1 MRWREQNTMAESTQV
16 RALVTEALKQ
26 GAGSVEEVHR
36 KIAAMPVDALR
47 RFGFGGAADTADKAT
62 DTVYD
67 TVRQVNDQVSRVAR
81 DFLSQTPGTEGD
93 RSAG

>member
-1 MRWREQNTMAESTQV
+1 MAESTQV

-26 GAGSVEEVHR
+26 GAGTVEEVHR
-36 KIAAMPVDALR
+36 KITAMPADALR
-47 RFGFGGAADTADKAT
+47 RFGFGGMADTAERT
-62 DTVYD
+62 TEGVYA
-67 TVRQVNDQVSRVAR
+67 TVREVNDQVTRVAR

>member
-1 MRWREQNTMAESTQV
+1 MAESTQV

-26 GAGSVEEVHR
+26 GAGTVEEVHS
-36 KIAAMPVDALR
+36 KIAAMPADALR
-47 RFGFGGAADTADKAT
+47 RFGFGGAAGTPERT
-62 DTVYD
+62 TTEGVYA
-67 TVRQVNDQVSRVAR
+67 TVREVNDQVTRVAR